1 MTELRPTGEPQAL
14 PAEPAVSLSTRRQWP
29 FAVQVLIRLFHEKP
43 LAFWGGL
50 VPIVLIS
57 LVAIFA
63 DLLTDLG
70 PNQQDVRAALEGPSG
85 AHWFGTDQFGRD
97 VYSRIVHGSRLSLM
111 TGVVP
116 VFIAVSIA
124 TVVGTVSGYF
134 GGLVDLLI
142 QRVVD
147 VLMAFPTFVLLL
159 LLAAVLNPSKE
170 STIISIAI
178 ILIAGPSRVI
188 RGQVLAVKA
197 QPYVEAARVVG
208 AGPVRVMIRHVFPN
222 TFDVMVVAISI
233 NVGAAILIAASL
245 SFLGL
250 GVPPPSVDWGQLVSA
265 NQLAYLSSQPWII
278 VTAGF
283 ALSITVFAFNMLGDG
298 LRDVL
303 DPRLRGL

>member
-1 MTELRPTGEPQAL
+1 VTELRPTGEPQVL
-14 PAEPAVSLSTRRQWP
+14 PAEPRVALSTRRQWP
-29 FAVQVLIRLFHEKP
+29 FAVQILIRLFREKP

-50 VPIVLIS
+50 VPILFIS

-63 DLLTDLG
+63 NFLTDLG
-70 PNQQDVRAALEGPSG
+70 PNQQDVRAALEGPSSS
-85 AHWFGTDQFGRD
+85 HWFGTDQFGRD

-111 TGVVP
+111 TGVLP

-124 TVVGTVSGYF
+124 TVIGIVSGYF
-134 GGLVDLLI
+134 GGLVDLVI

-197 QPYVEAARVVG
+197 QPYVEAARVLG
-208 AGPVRVMIRHVFPN
+208 ASPVRVMVRHVFPN

-265 NQLAYLSSQPWII
+265 TQLAYLSSQPWII
-278 VTAGF
+278 VTAGL